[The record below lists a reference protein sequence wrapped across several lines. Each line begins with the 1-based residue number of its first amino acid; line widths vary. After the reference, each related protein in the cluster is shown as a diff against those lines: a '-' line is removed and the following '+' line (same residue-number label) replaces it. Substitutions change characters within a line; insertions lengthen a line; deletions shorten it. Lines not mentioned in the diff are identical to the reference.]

1 MNNHDAQ
8 KIDQKAGRAI
18 NRQMILNIIRR
29 AGGLSRAELA
39 TRTGLSAAA
48 VGFVVKELLA
58 DGYLIEDK
66 PQGNGTGRKPVPLR
80 LNQEEHWAIGL
91 KLCRDKLECILTD
104 LAMDPVDQRSIALEC
119 HEPDY
124 VVGKA
129 KSVVED
135 LLKANSNKSKPIL
148 GVGWTMP
155 AHLDTANG
163 VCIRSFRFNWHNVP
177 IGDMLSEAL
186 KLPVFVED
194 DTLAFALAHYLF
206 GLGQQKKS
214 FGVFAVGEGIFFASV
229 INGSIWRGEIGNA
242 GKVGHI
248 QYKPDGPLCECGRHG
263 CLQTFFSVTA
273 LNKRWHELAQD
284 AGHTLQLEE
293 AVQEQNAS
301 ALALI
306 EEAGSELG
314 RYLSEWN
321 TLVDHES
328 IVLGGESTAFG
339 DYFLIPLKQALDE
352 HYYREQGPEIIPD
365 QSNYYWTAGAA
376 AVVVQHVFD
385 RLQTEQS

>member
-1 MNNHDAQ
+1 
-8 KIDQKAGRAI
+8 
-18 NRQMILNIIRR
+18 MILNIIRR
-29 AGGLSRAELA
+29 TGGLSRAELA
-39 TRTGLSAAA
+39 IRTGLSAAA
-48 VGFVVKELLA
+48 VGFVVKELLS

-66 PQGNGTGRKPVPLR
+66 PQGNGAGRKPVPLR
-80 LNQEEHWAIGL
+80 LNQGEHWAIGL
-91 KLCRDKLECILTD
+91 KLSQDKLECILTD
-104 LAMDPVDQRSIALEC
+104 LAMEPVDQRSILLER

-129 KSVVED
+129 KSVVEE
-135 LLKANSNKSKPIL
+135 LLKANSKKSKPIL

-155 AHLDTANG
+155 AHLDTAKG

-177 IGDMLSEAL
+177 IGEMLSNAL
-186 KLPVFVED
+186 NLPVFVED

-248 QYKPDGPLCECGRHG
+248 QYRLDGPRCECGRQG

-273 LNKRWHELAQD
+273 LEKRWKELKQ
-284 AGHTLQLEE
+284 GICLEE
-293 AVQEQNAS
+293 AVQQENAS
-301 ALALI
+301 ALALV
-306 EEAGSELG
+306 EEAGSVLG

-321 TLVDHES
+321 TLVDHEC
-328 IVLGGESTAFG
+328 IILGGESTAFG
-339 DYFLIPLKQALDE
+339 DTFLRPLKRALDE
-352 HYYREQGPEIIPD
+352 HYYREQGPAIIPD
-365 QSNYYWTAGAA
+365 KANYYWTAGAA
-376 AVVVQHVFD
+376 AVVVQHVFGS
-385 RLQTEQS
+385 RQAE